1 MTWKKTRCPFCS
13 RRFMR
18 IPSLVDHMVLK
29 HTTRMDLIERY
40 LKLRKETL
48 EIHSTKRKIIE
59 EFLKKSRMA

>member
-1 MTWKKTRCPFCS
+1 
-13 RRFMR
+13 MR